1 MTIRL
6 GQIAP
11 DFEQDTANGSIR
23 FHPWIGP
30 AWGLLFSYPR
40 DFMPVAAEELIE
52 VARLKLEW
60 DRRAVR
66 PVGLSVDT
74 VESHRA
80 FEQFIAATHGQTF
93 NFPVVADTDHAV
105 AGLYDMVHAEADPDA
120 TASCLYLIDPQK
132 RVRLILTYPEGAGRN
147 FRDLLRIID
156 KLQGVDV
163 PAASFPLLARV
174 G

>member
-1 MTIRL
+1 MTIQL

-23 FHPWIGP
+23 FHPWVGP
-30 AWGLLFSYPR
+30 SWGLLFSYPH
-40 DFMPVAAEELIE
+40 DFMPTAAAELID

-74 VESHRA
+74 AESHRA

-93 NFPVVADTDHAV
+93 NFPVVADTDLSV
-105 AGLYDMVHAEADPDA
+105 ATLYDMVHGETDPDA
-120 TASCLYLIDPQK
+120 TASCLFLIDPRK
-132 RVRLILTYPEGAGRN
+132 RVRLILTHPTGVGRN
-147 FRDLLRIID
+147 FRDILRIID
-156 KLQGVDV
+156 GLQGADV
-163 PAASFPLLARV
+163 PADPDARH
-174 G
+174 